1 MQSCCL
7 QRSIDV
13 PHKGVCHD
21 RPAVMCGIMW
31 RLLLISWIT
40 VHSGRCSLKGCDLSA
55 SAYWLVSCI
64 TLTLTPNRNFST
76 LCTNVQH
83 LQLELNVQQT
93 IQFYG
98 CRWFPTF
105 WTPVVASRLMHWL
118 VAPHQIEVVLAFAG
132 GKDRCFV
139 QLCSNGCCLSQ
150 KANFQ
155 RVCLFHYASCM
166 SSLWLSLVLVSDLC
180 VNICSSTVSSIY
192 LPG

>member
-21 RPAVMCGIMW
+21 RPAVMSGIMW

-76 LCTNVQH
+76 LCTNVQR

-118 VAPHQIEVVLAFAG
+118 VAPHQIEVVLALPVERIGVLYSCVQMGVVFHRKQIFREFVCSTMQAVCR
-132 GKDRCFV
+132 RCGFV
-139 QLCSNGCCLSQ
+139 WCW
-150 KANFQ
+150 FQ
-155 RVCLFHYASCM
+155 TYV
-166 SSLWLSLVLVSDLC
+166 
-180 VNICSSTVSSIY
+180 
-192 LPG
+192 